1 MAGNGQATATAI
13 VMCLACSG
21 DIACVA
27 VAVVV
32 VVSVSVLLCL
42 LMKYSRMPPLLIDPR
57 AKGSRT
63 ADCHRIGW
71 AHSVSVSCLI
81 SCTDAIRE

>member
-1 MAGNGQATATAI
+1 MDRPGTATSI

-21 DIACVA
+21 DIACV
-27 VAVVV
+27 VVVVV

-42 LMKYSRMPPLLIDPR
+42 LMKYGRMPPLLIDPR

-63 ADCHRIGW
+63 ADCHRLGC
-71 AHSVSVSCLI
+71 AHTAKCFSFMPY
-81 SCTDAIRE
+81 